1 METIRCLLPTSL
13 NQEQCDQ
20 IGRFIGLWATFQSLR
35 QQLIIL
41 PKSPTFLGNFC
52 KGVFNFWATFIDIW
66 RLFIDHTEFK
76 ANKASFD
83 TLNDSFGVGKRRSI
97 KEIIKRQM

>member
-1 METIRCLLPTSL
+1 MTRLDDLL
-13 NQEQCDQ
+13 DF
-20 IGRFIGLWATFQSLR
+20 G
-35 QQLIIL
+35 QLLKAFGEIIIL

-52 KGVFNFWATFIDIW
+52 KGVKIFNFWSTFIDIW